1 MIRKHTHKWRGDFES
16 QVWGDDESVF
26 LVINSNISS
35 SSYFLTV
42 DNAKELVASLKTAIA
57 EAEDEQVS
65 A

>member
-1 MIRKHTHKWRGDFES
+1 MIRKHNHTWRGQFES
-16 QVWGDDESVF
+16 QVWGDDQSVF

-35 SSYFLTV
+35 SSYFLTI
-42 DNAKELVASLKTAIA
+42 DNAKELVASLELAIK